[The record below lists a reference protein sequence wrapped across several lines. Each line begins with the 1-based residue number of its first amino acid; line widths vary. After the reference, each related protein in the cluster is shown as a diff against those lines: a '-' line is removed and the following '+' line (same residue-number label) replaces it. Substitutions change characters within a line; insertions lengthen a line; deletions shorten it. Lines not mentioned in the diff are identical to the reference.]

1 MLSEGLHPV
10 LQDEMIGPGLVRGFG
25 TVLPLITQINKA
37 HVLMLETQR
46 VLSSETARA
55 LAAAIIELEGDGP
68 SAFALDPA
76 REDAYF
82 NYEAELIARV
92 GSDIGGRVHIAR
104 SRNDLYATI
113 DRLRARELSLLLGR
127 GLVALRQS
135 LIEQARAH
143 RDVLMPGYT
152 HMQPAQPLTFG
163 YYLAGLA
170 HALERDFST
179 HRRVLASDQPVT
191 TRRRRAGRNFLSHRS
206 ARDSKMARVR
216 RPWSS
221 RTGLHRLSRL
231 SHRAAV
237 GAVDRCNELGS
248 DGARFLRHDHL

>member
-170 HALERDFST
+170 HALEQLST

-206 ARDSKMARVR
+206 ARDSKMARV
-216 RPWSS
+216 
-221 RTGLHRLSRL
+221 
-231 SHRAAV
+231 
-237 GAVDRCNELGS
+237 
-248 DGARFLRHDHL
+248 